1 MCKAASSPP
10 VWHAGA
16 AEQAGGCVTEVD
28 GVTDAR
34 PRDVRR

>member
-1 MCKAASSPP
+1 MHKAASSPA

-28 GVTDAR
+28 GVTEAR
-34 PRDVRR
+34 PRGVRR

>member
-1 MCKAASSPP
+1 MRKAASSPP
-10 VWHAGA
+10 ASHAGA